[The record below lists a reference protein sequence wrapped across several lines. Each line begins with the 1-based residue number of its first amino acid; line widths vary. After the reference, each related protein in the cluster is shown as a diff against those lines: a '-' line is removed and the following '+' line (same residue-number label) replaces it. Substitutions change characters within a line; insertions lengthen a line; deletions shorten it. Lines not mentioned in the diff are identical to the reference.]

1 MYDNPRLEGVNVKAF
16 APALAATAAAALLLA
31 LPASAATPV
40 FKGTVGPGFTISMAK
55 KPSKPG
61 KITLTISDKA
71 GSHNFHLRGPGGKEV
86 QAFDV
91 KAKKTVKSVA
101 TSVGST
107 GTSSFTFTLKKG
119 TYTFVCDP
127 HASSMKGA
135 FAVR

>member
-1 MYDNPRLEGVNVKAF
+1 MKAL

-61 KITLTISDKA
+61 KITLTISDKS

-127 HASSMKGA
+127 HAGSMKGS

>member
-1 MYDNPRLEGVNVKAF
+1 MRAIALV
-16 APALAATAAAALLLA
+16 LAAAGAALLLA

-40 FKGTVGPGFTISMAK
+40 YKGTVGPSFTISMAK
-55 KPSKPG
+55 KPSKAG

-71 GSHNFHLRGPGGKEV
+71 SSHNFHLRGPGGKDV

-91 KAKKTVKSVA
+91 KAKKTVKAVA

-107 GTSSFTFTLKKG
+107 GTKSFTFTLKKG

-127 HASSMKGA
+127 HSSQMKGS
-135 FAVR
+135 FIVK